1 MELTN
6 NGAPPHHHPGEG
18 ELTNGAPPPPH
29 PHPEGVKF
37 EFQTLPVRKS
47 LTQFLSL
54 EKFS

>member
-54 EKFS
+54 EKFN

>member
-1 MELTN
+1 MELAN

-18 ELTNGAPPPPH
+18 ELTNGAPPPPPHPHPH

-47 LTQFLSL
+47 LT
-54 EKFS
+54 